1 MTVTPTQAF
10 LYPAAIRAHLDDA
23 IVRHLTSLEVAPVLP
38 STNQALLDA
47 PIAPGELWVCIA
59 EHQTAG
65 RGRRSRSWIAPP
77 RSGLCMSI
85 GYGFTKTPANLAALT
100 LAMGVCAAEVLAR
113 AGAGAVQLK
122 WPNDLISG
130 ARKLGGILT
139 EVGGDA
145 HAEPIVVVGLG
156 VNLALPPAGLALGES
171 QAAPPID
178 LASLCAVVPT
188 PSVLAGALV
197 DAMGAALLHYGD
209 TGFEPFGARFAAL
222 DALMGQAVEFDGA
235 GGKQRGVAAGIT
247 GDGSLRVRTG
257 SGDTTVMAGDV
268 SLVRPAP

>member
-65 RGRRSRSWIAPP
+65 RGRRGRSWIAPP